1 MGLPYAVARSFRA
14 GTIAPGPSGGR
25 RHEALRAPERRI
37 MKTTTKRAAAAVLGA
52 ALAATAAASAAV
64 AAPTAATAQR
74 ANSDK
79 HVLLLSVD
87 GLHQSDLDWYVK
99 THPTSALAA
108 LVGHG
113 TSYTNAQTPIPS
125 DSFPGMVA
133 QVTGGNPGTTGVYY
147 DDTYN
152 RALLPA
158 GTTNCAGATPG
169 AEVAYTEAADLNQNA
184 LDAGQGLAGLPN
196 SILQMTGNA
205 KSLLNPAA
213 LPVDPTTCKP
223 VYPNQYLKVNT
234 VFEVAKQAGLNTA
247 WSDKH
252 VAYDIL
258 SGPSGTGID
267 DLFAPEI
274 NSDSSIA
281 GYTGDWTTDNAAT
294 QQYDTYKVQAVLN
307 EIAGK
312 DHSGA
317 QKAGEPG
324 IFGMNFQ
331 TVSTAQKLPSSDGL
345 AGGYLADGVTP
356 GPLLTRALDY
366 INTEVGQM
374 TAAIAKT
381 PDAKKTTVILSAKHG
396 QSPTDSASLK
406 RVDDGPIIDGLNAA
420 WRAAGH
426 SSDLVAFST
435 DDDVMQL
442 WLTQHTQAAADF
454 AKQYLLSHS
463 AAGNNVSGSPL
474 TVQGSGL
481 TTVYAGS
488 QVADFFHTS
497 AADSRIPDIFGIVQH
512 GVVYTGG
519 TKKIAEHGGADP
531 EDRHVPIV
539 VSQGTDSLASTVTS
553 TVETTQIAP
562 TILRELGLNVNA
574 LQAVRIEGTKVLP
587 QH

>member
-1 MGLPYAVARSFRA
+1 
-14 GTIAPGPSGGR
+14 
-25 RHEALRAPERRI
+25 